1 MDNIRLG
8 KQGEQ
13 AAAEYLQN
21 QGYTVLERNYRCL
34 AGELDLVVRRGD
46 VLVFV
51 EVKTRRCLRYG
62 RPCEAVNYYK
72 KQHII
77 RTAKWYICQHRLAG
91 LHYRF
96 DVVEVLA
103 RAGDM
108 SINHIANAFEAS

>member
-21 QGYTVLERNYRCL
+21 QGYTVLEQNYRCP

-51 EVKTRRCLRYG
+51 EVKTRRSLRYG

-77 RTAKWYICQHRLAG
+77 KSAKWYICQHRLAG

>member
-8 KQGEQ
+8 RQGEQ
-13 AAAEYLQN
+13 AATEYLQS
-21 QGYTVLERNYRCL
+21 QGYTVLERNYRCP
-34 AGELDLVVRRGD
+34 AGELDLVVRQGD

-51 EVKTRRCLRYG
+51 EVKTRRSLRYG

-77 RTAKWYICQHRLAG
+77 RTAKWYICQHMVSG

-103 RAGDM
+103 RAGKM
-108 SINHIANAFEAS
+108 SINHIVNAFETN